1 MVELEG
7 FEPLTYTMRTY
18 RSSQLSYSPIPLSSL
33 YNTLFQKKCKSFFEK
48 IQTKVTLPYIE
59 SVHPSGSGPNT
70 PGVKRMKM
78 SSKIAAGQGIMQKVQ
93 HQSVS
98 EKHPIM
104 ESGAV
109 GGHSG
114 LDDFDDSLNIYLRQI
129 GQMPML
135 SSDELAA
142 LGAEIDRIDREFRR
156 ELLQFGFASYEVLR
170 IIDRCIN
177 GENPADHFTP
187 SAMKMPDMSHKNRGQ
202 ALQTWKN
209 EITAIAQK
217 VVDALKSSPEERRQI
232 RLQQAELLS
241 RYDLAGDYLEE
252 FFAIINEYLRMT
264 GTGIHS
270 KNIRFDTLSRRQLEL
285 ICRKFAM
292 PPEELPGYL
301 QTLRNVRE
309 RLMNIR
315 NRMIEANLRLV
326 ISIAQKYRN
335 RGLQFN
341 DLIQEGNLGL
351 LRALEKFDFR
361 LGHKFSTYASW
372 WIRQNIARSIAE
384 QSRVIRIP
392 SHMINT
398 INAMNRAE
406 QRFIQEHDRVP
417 EVQELAAMLEVP
429 VARLSA
435 IRKMA
440 WQTISLQ
447 APLTGSDEGSMLE
460 DIIADDHSASP
471 IHDYAR
477 RILYDKLYE
486 MLGTLPERDQ
496 QIIILRFGLFDQ
508 KPQPLVE
515 VSNRFGLTRE
525 RIRQLEVQILENMR
539 RMARE
544 NYFDG
549 EIQTS

>member
-1 MVELEG
+1 MRKEQPQDATGQLPVM
-7 FEPLTYTMRTY
+7 EP
-18 RSSQLSYSPIPLSSL
+18 
-33 YNTLFQKKCKSFFEK
+33 
-48 IQTKVTLPYIE
+48 
-59 SVHPSGSGPNT
+59 
-70 PGVKRMKM
+70 
-78 SSKIAAGQGIMQKVQ
+78 
-93 HQSVS
+93 
-98 EKHPIM
+98 
-104 ESGAV
+104 GAV

-114 LDDFDDSLNIYLRQI
+114 IDDFDDSLNIYLRQI

-135 SSDELAA
+135 SSEELAE
-142 LGAEIDRIDREFRR
+142 LGSEVDQVDREFRR
-156 ELLQFGFASYEVLR
+156 ELLQFGFTCHEVLR
-170 IIDRCIN
+170 VIDRCIN

-187 SAMKMPDMSHKNRGQ
+187 SAMKMPDMNHKNRRQ
-202 ALQTWKN
+202 ALNAWKN
-209 EITAIAQK
+209 EILATAKK
-217 VVDALKSSPEERRQI
+217 VADTLKEPAEERRKA
-232 RLQQAELLS
+232 RLHQAELLS

-252 FFAIINEYLRMT
+252 FYAIINEYLRMA
-264 GTGIHS
+264 GAGANAN
-270 KNIRFDTLSRRQLEL
+270 NIRIDRLSRRQLDL
-285 ICRKFAM
+285 ICRKFTMTA
-292 PPEELPGYL
+292 EELPEYL
-301 QTLRNVRE
+301 QALRNVRE

-392 SHMINT
+392 AHMINT

-477 RILYDKLYE
+477 KILYDKLYE

-549 EIQTS
+549 EIQTG